1 MNVIIIRVACYDTCF
16 RNNTVCNSSVDACRA
31 LPIYYVFTVFY
42 VSVAEPKYITV
53 YWSVLYNII
62 AELINVGAHLSA
74 QVFLKEINAMK

>member
-53 YWSVLYNII
+53 Y
-62 AELINVGAHLSA
+62 
-74 QVFLKEINAMK
+74 